1 MGLLYDARI
10 ALTFLAGFG
19 VGALLA
25 IVFLASD
32 IARMLGIER

>member
-1 MGLLYDARI
+1 MRQLYDARL

-25 IVFLASD
+25 IVFLAFD
-32 IARMLGIER
+32 IARMLGTEG